1 MKPTRMREFFQNRI
15 IQPIQRLLLQG
26 ITPQKIALTI
36 ALGIVLGVFPVMGTT
51 SLLCA
56 AVAIALR
63 LNLPAIQSV
72 NYVMY
77 PLQLLLIVPFI
88 RAGEFILRA
97 QRTTLTLKQ
106 MIALLHDGFLPAM
119 HTLWILAVQGIFAW
133 LLIAPAAI
141 ALLYFVSL
149 SITRRAASMAAAR
162 QSQSVQT

>member
-1 MKPTRMREFFQNRI
+1 
-15 IQPIQRLLLQG
+15 
-26 ITPQKIALTI
+26 
-36 ALGIVLGVFPVMGTT
+36 MGST

-56 AVAIALR
+56 GVAIALR
-63 LNLPAIQSV
+63 LNLPAIQAV

-88 RAGEFILRA
+88 RAGEFIFRA

-119 HTLWILAVQGIFAW
+119 HTLWILAVQGIAAW
-133 LLIAPAAI
+133 LLVAPAAI
-141 ALLYFVSL
+141 ALLYFAFL
-149 SITRRAASMAAAR
+149 SITRRAARMSAAR

>member
-1 MKPTRMREFFQNRI
+1 MREF
-15 IQPIQRLLLQG
+15 IQTRVIRPIQRLLLQG

-36 ALGIVLGVFPVMGTT
+36 ALGIVLGVFPVMGST

-56 AVAIALR
+56 GAAIALR
-63 LNLPAIQSV
+63 LNLPAIQAV

-88 RAGEFILRA
+88 RSGEFILRA

-106 MIALLHDGFLPAM
+106 MVALLHDGFLPAM
-119 HTLWILAVQGIFAW
+119 HTLWILALQGIVAW

-141 ALLYFVSL
+141 ALLYFASL
-149 SITRRAASMAAAR
+149 SITRRAARMAAAR
-162 QSQSVQT
+162 QSQQVSL

>member
-1 MKPTRMREFFQNRI
+1 MREFFQNRI
-15 IQPIQRLLLQG
+15 IRPIQRLLLQG

-36 ALGIVLGVFPVMGTT
+36 ALGVVLGLFPVMGST

-56 AVAIALR
+56 GAAIALR
-63 LNLPAIQSV
+63 LNLPAIQAI

-88 RAGEFILRA
+88 RSGEFIFRA

-119 HTLWILAVQGIFAW
+119 HTLWILALQGIAAW

-141 ALLYFVSL
+141 ALLYFASL
-149 SITRRAASMAAAR
+149 AVTRRAAQMAAAR
-162 QSQSVQT
+162 QSQSVSI